1 MTTPAPLPCG
11 SWPTPITASL
21 VIDQASKL
29 GTVALD
35 GDVVYWS
42 ELRPHEGGRV
52 KIVRLEPGGEPTDVL
67 PDDANARTAVHE
79 YGGGAWWVRN
89 GTVWYVD
96 WADQRLRRIDADGS
110 NAEPVLLTAAAPEG
124 GSVRWADGDVHPGD

>member
-1 MTTPAPLPCG
+1 MHTSCASALTVTTSRRAGAPASGSCRGARLGHMSEQQPTPCG

-35 GDVVYWS
+35 RDVVYWS

-52 KIVRLEPGGEPTDVL
+52 KLVRLEPGGEPTDVL
-67 PDDANARTAVHE
+67 PADANARTAVHE

-89 GTVWYVD
+89 GTV
-96 WADQRLRRIDADGS
+96 
-110 NAEPVLLTAAAPEG
+110 
-124 GSVRWADGDVHPGD
+124 

>member
-1 MTTPAPLPCG
+1 MHTSCAPALTVTTSRRSGAPASGSCRGARLAHMSEQQPTPCG
-11 SWPTPITASL
+11 SCPPPITASL

-52 KIVRLEPGGEPTDVL
+52 QIVRLEPGSEPTDVL
-67 PDDANARTAVHE
+67 PADANARTAVHE
-79 YGGGAWWVRN
+79 YGGGAWGVGERTGWDSQLGEQGR
-89 GTVWYVD
+89 
-96 WADQRLRRIDADGS
+96 S
-110 NAEPVLLTAAAPEG
+110 AE
-124 GSVRWADGDVHPGD
+124 